1 VCQRRFWHK
10 KKERQMRTLKMEE
23 VEIVSGGVLPVLI
36 GILAFEW
43 YEAGHIRSFI
53 DGFLDGA
60 NR

>member
-1 VCQRRFWHK
+1 
-10 KKERQMRTLKMEE
+10 MRTLKMEE

>member
-1 VCQRRFWHK
+1 
-10 KKERQMRTLKMEE
+10 MRILE
-23 VEIVSGGVLPVLI
+23 VAEIDNVSGGVVAVLV

-43 YEAGHIRSFI
+43 YEAGHIRSFM